1 MVVTASGDDEL
12 VERAEAFARSIS
24 VLAAQS
30 STLADRIRQRRIA
43 RLLDD
48 PASRAFLLGLTDEV
62 VRIPDRRRA
71 ATRLRDIVEAQPLPA
86 VAGPVDR
93 LLLRAGARLAPLL
106 PGVVMPLTMVRLRR
120 AFAGIV
126 LPAEPT
132 PFARHAR
139 RRHAQGIRLNLNV
152 LGEAV
157 LGEDEARRRE
167 KSIRQ
172 QLSFAHVD
180 YVSVKISAL
189 CAQLDVAA
197 FEHSVDRIVARLDPL
212 LRTVAQH
219 EPAKFV
225 NLDMEEFHDLELTV
239 AAFTR
244 SLSPPPLDR
253 LDAGIVLQAYLPD
266 SHAALE
272 ELCAWAR
279 TRHRRAG
286 GTIKVRVVKGA
297 NLAMEKV
304 ESELRGWPQAPFR
317 TKAEVDASYKRLLDV
332 ALQPENADA
341 VRVGVASHNL
351 FDIGWALARREQLDD
366 PRRIEIEMLEGMAN
380 PQALATAQV
389 AGGLLLYAPVVHRD
403 DFASAVAYL
412 VRRLDENTAPENFLR
427 HLFVLEPGNAQWE
440 VERQRFRTAVRDRH
454 HLDTRSRRG
463 SPLRLLTTDVGS
475 FENEPDTDFAV
486 RSQREAIAGSF
497 HAFVV
502 PHTSVPAVIDGQEIV
517 TPATGAAR
525 DPSEPDVP
533 LYTYVEATA
542 ADVDAAVEVSRRGA
556 LAWGA
561 RSGAE
566 RREVLRAVAAVMRAE
581 RATTIATMA
590 HDAGRTMREADA
602 EVSEAIDFAR
612 YYGESAADLDRMVAT
627 RDLRFTPRGVVVVAS
642 PWNFPYSIPAG
653 GVLAAL
659 AAGNAVILKPA
670 PESVLTA
677 HVLATQCWQAGV
689 PADVLQFV
697 PTADDDV
704 GRSLIT
710 HDGVAAVILTGSLE
724 TARMFLEWK
733 PTLTLHAE
741 TSGKNAIVIT
751 AAADI
756 DDALRDLIRSAFG
769 HSGQKCSA
777 ASLAIV
783 EAPLYD
789 SPSFRLRLADCV
801 RTLRVGPAWDPAT
814 QVGPLIRPPSGPL
827 ARALTRLDEGETWL
841 VEPQQRGTEQL
852 WSPGV
857 KLGVRR
863 GSFFH
868 RTECFGPVL
877 GVMRADDLDHALALQ
892 NDVAFGLTGGIFS
905 LDPGEVD
912 RWIDGVAVGNA
923 YVNRGITGAM
933 VRRQPFGG
941 WKGSSIGPG
950 AKAGGPNY
958 VGSLGQWRHAAN
970 ADVASVEG
978 AAARE
983 WSVSAVGI
991 DPTGLRA
998 EQNLFRLRRI
1008 AGTIVVR
1015 VAADVSD
1022 TDVAIA
1028 QSVAAV
1034 VGGAV
1039 EWSSSDETDE
1049 VFVARMAATA
1059 PSKVRL
1065 LGTHADG
1072 VLRALHRA
1080 GIWVDTTP
1088 VVADGSLEL
1097 LRWTREQSVSRTMH
1111 RHGNVIEHG
1120 REHPGYSSATAG
1132 GPS

>member
-1 MVVTASGDDEL
+1 MVVTAPGDDDL
-12 VERAEAFARSIS
+12 VERAEEFARSIS
-24 VLAAQS
+24 VLAARS
-30 STLADRIRQRRIA
+30 ATLADRIRQRRIA

-48 PASRAFLLGLTDEV
+48 PASRAFLLALTDEV

-71 ATRLRDIVEAQPLPA
+71 AKRLCDIVEGQPLPA

-93 LLLRAGARLAPLL
+93 LLLRAGARFAPLL
-106 PGVVMPLTMVRLRR
+106 PRVVMPLTMLRLRR

-139 RRHAQGIRLNLNV
+139 RRHAQGIHLNLNV

-167 KSIRQ
+167 ESIRQ

-212 LRTVAQH
+212 LRTVAQY

-244 SLSPPPLDR
+244 ALSAPPLDR

-297 NLAMEKV
+297 NLAMERV

-351 FDIGWALARREQLDD
+351 FDIGWALARREQLDG
-366 PRRIEIEMLEGMAN
+366 RRIEIEMLEGMAN
-380 PQALATAQV
+380 PQALATAQI

-427 HLFVLEPGNAQWE
+427 HLFVLEPGNTQWE

-454 HLDTRSRRG
+454 HLDTSSRRG
-463 SPLRLLTTDVGS
+463 SPVRLPTTDVES
-475 FENEPDTDFAV
+475 FANEPDTDFAV
-486 RSQREAIAGSF
+486 RSQREAIADSF
-497 HAFVV
+497 HVFAI
-502 PHTSVPAVIDGQEIV
+502 PHTCVPAVIDGQKIV
-517 TPATGAAR
+517 RPATGAAR
-525 DPSEPDVP
+525 DPSDPDVP

-542 ADVDAAVEVSRRGA
+542 ADVDTAVEVARSGA

-566 RREVLRAVAAVMRAE
+566 RRDVLRAVAATMRAE
-581 RATTIATMA
+581 RATTITTMA

-602 EVSEAIDFAR
+602 EVSEAIDFAH
-612 YYGESAADLDRMVAT
+612 YYGDSAADLDRVAVT
-627 RDLRFTPRGVVVVAS
+627 RSLRFTPRGVVVVAS

-677 HVLATQCWQAGV
+677 YVLATQCWQAGV

-704 GRSLIT
+704 GRALIT
-710 HDGVAAVILTGSLE
+710 HDGVAVVILTGSLD
-724 TARMFLEWK
+724 TARMFLDWK
-733 PTLTLHAE
+733 PTLPLHAE

-756 DDALRDLIRSAFG
+756 DDALRDLVRSAFG

-789 SPSFRLRLADCV
+789 NPSFQVRLADCV

-827 ARALTRLDEGETWL
+827 ARALARLEEGETWL
-841 VEPQQRGTEQL
+841 VEPQQLGTEQL

-863 GSFFH
+863 DSFFH

-912 RWIDGVAVGNA
+912 HWLDRVAVGNA

-950 AKAGGPNY
+950 AKAGGPHY
-958 VGSLGQWRHAAN
+958 VGSLGQWRHPAS
-970 ADVASVEG
+970 ADVASIE
-978 AAARE
+978 AAAAQE
-983 WSVSAVGI
+983 WSVLAEGI

-998 EQNLFRLRRI
+998 EQNLFRLRRV

-1028 QSVAAV
+1028 QAVASV
-1034 VGGAV
+1034 VGGEV
-1039 EWSSSDETDE
+1039 EWSSVDETDE
-1049 VFVARMAATA
+1049 AFVARMATTVPA
-1059 PSKVRL
+1059 KVRL
-1065 LGTHADG
+1065 LGTHADD
-1072 VLRALHRA
+1072 VLRALHGA

-1111 RHGNVIEHG
+1111 RHGNVVES
-1120 REHPGYSSATAG
+1120 RRAKP
-1132 GPS
+1132 